1 MLVLFKNKH
10 IISNM
15 SILNNNNDILLQDK
29 PLFIVNE
36 TNNNIKLNEDVNI
49 IFNKFYKTKY
59 KLNNF
64 VNNFNYI
71 NINNTLAVII
81 KDNLFNKKITLDNF
95 CQIYHNN
102 LTIDLTD
109 LKFNNLIKLFKLEN
123 KFLIQYIIIYYFTNN
138 KLYGIIHYNDNS
150 KKTLV
155 ILETYL
161 EVLLYLYKLEIDI
174 KLNPKYS
181 VIITKYPE
189 CFFYTKNF
197 LINSYF
203 NFF

>member
-1 MLVLFKNKH
+1 
-10 IISNM
+10 M

-29 PLFIVNE
+29 SLFIVNK
-36 TNNNIKLNEDVNI
+36 TTNNIKLNEDVNI
-49 IFNKFYKTKY
+49 IFNKYYKPKY

-71 NINNTLAVII
+71 NINNTLSVII
-81 KDNLFNKKITLDNF
+81 KDNLFNKKIQFDNF
-95 CQIYHNN
+95 FQIYHNN
-102 LTIDLTD
+102 LTIVLTD

-123 KFLIQYIIIYYFTNN
+123 KFLMQYIIIYYFTNN
-138 KLYGIIHYNDNS
+138 KLYGIVHYNDNS

-181 VIITKYPE
+181 VIITKYPA
-189 CFFYTKNF
+189 CFFTTKIG

-203 NFF
+203 KFFN